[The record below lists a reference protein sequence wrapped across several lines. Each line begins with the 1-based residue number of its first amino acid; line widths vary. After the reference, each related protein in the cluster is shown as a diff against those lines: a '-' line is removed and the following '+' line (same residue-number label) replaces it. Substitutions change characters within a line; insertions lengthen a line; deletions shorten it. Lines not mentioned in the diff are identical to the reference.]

1 MHRSLILVL
10 SAAATLTLGGCGGD
24 DSPIDTVRAAG
35 EGVVDAGSSKTTV
48 TLELPGL
55 TLSGDGEYDYEKNTG
70 RTTFDTSA
78 LAAAGF
84 PRELKLLVDDK
95 TIYLNLGG
103 LLVET
108 DWAKVD
114 TTKTENLGPQYKS
127 LAELGNNSDPRA
139 ILAYTVGAKD
149 NLKEVGNEEVR
160 GEPTTHYK
168 GTVDL
173 KAAARRIGGR
183 QAEALRTVIDTLKTS
198 TIPADFW
205 VDDDGRL
212 RRFRHVID
220 LSKSSAAAQAGI
232 SGKSTTTMEF
242 YDFGTKVELDL
253 PPDNEVTD
261 LTGGESTPQTATTAP
276 PG

>member
-1 MHRSLILVL
+1 MHRSPILVL
-10 SAAATLTLGGCGGD
+10 TAVAALSLAGCGDD
-24 DSPIDTVRAAG
+24 DSPIDVVRAAG
-35 EGVVDAGSSKTTV
+35 EGVVEAGSSKTTV

-55 TLSGDGEYDYEKNTG
+55 TLSGEGEYDYENNTG

-103 LLVET
+103 RLVET
-108 DWAKVD
+108 EWAKVD
-114 TTKTENLGPQYKS
+114 TTKTGNLGPQYKS

-149 NLKEVGNEEVR
+149 DLKEVGDEEVR

-173 KAAARRIGGR
+173 KVAARRIGGP

-220 LSKSSAAAQAGI
+220 LSKASAAAQAGI

-253 PPDNEVTD
+253 PPDDAVTD
-261 LTGGESTPQTATTAP
+261 LTRETNAETTTTAP